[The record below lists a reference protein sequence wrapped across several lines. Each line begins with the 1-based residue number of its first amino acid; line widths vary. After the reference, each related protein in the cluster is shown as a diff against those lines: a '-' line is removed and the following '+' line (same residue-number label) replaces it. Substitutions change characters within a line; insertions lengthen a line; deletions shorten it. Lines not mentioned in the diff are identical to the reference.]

1 MKLAHALHQPPGDGP
16 FPTLF
21 AFHGYGSNALDL
33 LGLAPHVARGRLLV
47 IAPQG
52 PDELVLDTVGAGA
65 PRGFGWF
72 PLTLASPPTPLAVAS
87 AVARA
92 REFVDEAIAR
102 YPVDARRVGMLGFSQ
117 GGVIAYALALSAPDR
132 FRVLA
137 ALSSWLPD
145 DLAKSLPAVD
155 RSGLAALVQHG
166 RQDEVIAPSRGRSSA
181 EKLRAFGAEVS
192 FREYDMAHE
201 VGARSLADLSAWLE
215 ERLL

>member
-1 MKLAHALHQPPGDGP
+1 VKLTHALYEPGGDGP

-47 IAPQG
+47 IAAEG
-52 PDELVLDTVGAGA
+52 PDELVLDTVGGGS

-72 PLTLASPPTPLAVAS
+72 PLTLANPPTPLAVAS

-92 REFVDEAIAR
+92 REFVDEAMAR
-102 YPVDARRVGMLGFSQ
+102 YPVDRGRVGVLGFSQ
-117 GGVIAYALALSAPDR
+117 GGVVAYALALSAPDR
-132 FRVLA
+132 FPTLA

-145 DLAKSLPAVD
+145 DLAASLPAVD
-155 RSGLAALVQHG
+155 RSRLSALVQHG
-166 RQDEVIAPSRGRSSA
+166 RRDEVIAPARGRASA
-181 EKLRAFGAEVS
+181 EKLRAFGAEVTL
-192 FREYDMAHE
+192 REYDMAHE

-215 ERLL
+215 ERLG